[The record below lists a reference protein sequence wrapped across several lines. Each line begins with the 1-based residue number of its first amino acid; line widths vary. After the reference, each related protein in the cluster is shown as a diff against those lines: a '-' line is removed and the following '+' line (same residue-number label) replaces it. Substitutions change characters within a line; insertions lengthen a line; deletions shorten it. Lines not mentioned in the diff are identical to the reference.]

1 MAMRSCCS
9 ALHRE
14 HKYFQKGK
22 EKSADEYNPCY
33 SEDMYRQMKGKTET
47 LQEYCTQQDIPPQ
60 GGKDEIVLQRN
71 LKKKSETIRKLG
83 YAQL

>member
-1 MAMRSCCS
+1 
-9 ALHRE
+9 
-14 HKYFQKGK
+14 
-22 EKSADEYNPCY
+22 
-33 SEDMYRQMKGKTET
+33 MYRQMKGKTET